1 MAGSN
6 IDVLAEH
13 IFSVLE
19 VDRAATPLLRHFY
32 HNLDSLKEALSA
44 FAVSIAPAL
53 LDSLCSLEPPSIA
66 SLLASS
72 LDVNLKTHWIVYQHF
87 FRKIK
92 NVENLKPRAYT
103 GSSIHNE
110 GATRRMTQYERF
122 FSSEDCQ
129 ETIPSGILQLYREGY
144 EHVGTCVAAAV
155 KIPTDTIHYYYA
167 RALFKLM
174 EGTFM
179 AKFWTYHSETHGSVT
194 GCCLWEKKD
203 LEWIG
208 LNNHSPLSEVV
219 SPVIQDVI
227 NCIGVQ
233 DILEKKKEKKIEQ
246 HKQYEENKAYR
257 KAQRIAY
264 RTEEVKARE
273 KAQRKAYRTEEVKAR
288 AKAQRKASMTE
299 EAKARAKALRKASRT
314 EEVKAREAARMK
326 ASRTEE
332 VKARE
337 KAQRKV
343 YRTEEVKAKE
353 AAQMKAYKARKKAE
367 KDAK

>member
-19 VDRAATPLLRHFY
+19 VDRAATLLLRHLY

-44 FAVSIAPAL
+44 FAVSFAPAL
-53 LDSLCSLEPPSIA
+53 LDSLCSSEPPSIA

-92 NVENLKPRAYT
+92 NVKNLKPRAYT
-103 GSSIHNE
+103 GSSINDK
-110 GATRRMTQYERF
+110 GAFERTKTYERF
-122 FSSEDCQ
+122 FAGEDCKQ
-129 ETIPSGILQLYREGY
+129 AIPSGILQAYREGY
-144 EHVGTCVAAAV
+144 EHIGTCVAAAV

-194 GCCLWEKKD
+194 GCCLWEKED

-208 LNNHSPLSEVV
+208 LNNRSSLSEVV
-219 SPVIQDVI
+219 SPIIQDVI
-227 NCIGVQ
+227 HCVGVQ
-233 DILEKKKEKKIEQ
+233 DVLESREEQKER
-246 HKQYEENKAYR
+246 Y
-257 KAQRIAY
+257 
-264 RTEEVKARE
+264 
-273 KAQRKAYRTEEVKAR
+273 
-288 AKAQRKASMTE
+288 
-299 EAKARAKALRKASRT
+299 KALRKASDNETKRVAKSAAGKVHY
-314 EEVKAREAARMK
+314 EKNREK
-326 ASRTEE
+326 
-332 VKARE
+332 V

-343 YRTEEVKAKE
+343 YREENKEKIKAQGKVYREETKEKVKARN
-353 AAQMKAYKARKKAE
+353 KAYKARKKAE